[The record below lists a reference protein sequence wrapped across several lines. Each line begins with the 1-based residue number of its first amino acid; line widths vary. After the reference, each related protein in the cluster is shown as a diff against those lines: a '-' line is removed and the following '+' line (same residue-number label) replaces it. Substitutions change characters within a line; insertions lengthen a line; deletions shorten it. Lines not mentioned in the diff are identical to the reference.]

1 MPINSRIPGLRD
13 HTPEERL
20 SLVAD
25 GAGLDA
31 SGLEALH
38 PAAGLSLAQADHM
51 IENVVGLIAIPV
63 GVATN
68 FHIDGVDRLVPMA
81 TEEPSVVAAASNAAR
96 MARGL
101 GGFTTSYTGDVMI
114 AQIQVLDAVD
124 PHGTRFAL
132 LEAKDELLALA
143 NEQDPVLVSFG
154 GGAFDISV
162 RVLPTRAG
170 VQVIVHLHV
179 DVRDAMGANAVN
191 TMAEAIAPRIAE
203 VAGSRTL
210 LRILTNKAE
219 LRLTRARA
227 VFDAEMLGGAQVVD
241 DIVAASAFAEADAYR
256 AATHN
261 GISAVVLA
269 TGNDTRAVESGCH
282 SHAARTGGYTALSQF
297 EKDADGNLVGTL
309 EVPLAVG
316 LVGGATRAHPTAQ
329 AAVRLLGI
337 DTARELA
344 SIIASV
350 GLAQNLA
357 ACRALAAE
365 GIQRGH
371 MTLHARTIAA
381 SAGAEVDEI
390 GEVARRI
397 VAERRIR
404 VEYAREVLAALR
416 AESRANRGCP
426 PASPCTRWL
435 RATDCRPRPTSSPPR
450 SRRSSAAGCM
460 PRGPATSRSR
470 ASCPRHG
477 CRSSPTPPR
486 CSLTSRCPR
495 ALAPSPWS
503 RTCGASSARSRS
515 GCARSPSWSARPSRS
530 RRPI

>member
-1 MPINSRIPGLRD
+1 MSINSRISGLRD
-13 HTPEERL
+13 HTPDERL
-20 SLVAD
+20 ALVAQ
-25 GAGLDA
+25 GAELDA
-31 SGLEALH
+31 DALGALR
-38 PAAGLSLAQADHM
+38 PDSGLSLAQADHM
-51 IENVVGLIAIPV
+51 VENVVGLIAVPV

-68 FHIDGVDRLVPMA
+68 FTIDGRDRLIPMA

-96 MARGL
+96 MARGH

-114 AQIQVLDAVD
+114 AQIQVLDAID
-124 PHGTRFAL
+124 PHGARFAL
-132 LEAKDELLALA
+132 LEAKDELLELA
-143 NEQDPVLVSFG
+143 NQQDPMLVSLG

-203 VAGSRTL
+203 LAGTRTL

-227 VFDAEMLGGAQVVD
+227 VFDAELLGGPQVVD
-241 DIVAASAFAEADAYR
+241 DIVAASAFAEADPYR

-261 GISAVVLA
+261 KGIVNGITAVVLA

-282 SHAARTGGYTALSQF
+282 SHAARAGGYTALSQF

-329 AAVRLLGI
+329 ASVKLLGVE
-337 DTARELA
+337 TARELA
-344 SIIASV
+344 SVIAAV

-381 SAGAEVDEI
+381 SAGADVDEI
-390 GEVARRI
+390 GAVAARI
-397 VAERRIR
+397 VADRRIR
-404 VEYAREVLAALR
+404 VEYAREVLAELR
-416 AESRANRGCP
+416 GGG
-426 PASPCTRWL
+426 
-435 RATDCRPRPTSSPPR
+435 
-450 SRRSSAAGCM
+450 AG
-460 PRGPATSRSR
+460 A
-470 ASCPRHG
+470 
-477 CRSSPTPPR
+477 
-486 CSLTSRCPR
+486 
-495 ALAPSPWS
+495 
-503 RTCGASSARSRS
+503 
-515 GCARSPSWSARPSRS
+515 
-530 RRPI
+530 

>member
-1 MPINSRIPGLRD
+1 MSTNSRISGLRD
-13 HTPEERL
+13 HTPDERL
-20 SLVAD
+20 ALVARSAELD
-25 GAGLDA
+25 PTVLDA
-31 SGLEALH
+31 LRPDRGL
-38 PAAGLSLAQADHM
+38 GLAQADHM
-51 IENVVGLIAIPV
+51 IENVVGMIGIPV

-68 FHIDGVDRLVPMA
+68 FTIDGQDRLIPMA

-96 MARGL
+96 MARAH

-124 PHGTRFAL
+124 PHGARFAL

-170 VQVIVHLHV
+170 VQVILHLHV
-179 DVRDAMGANAVN
+179 DVKDAMGANAVN
-191 TMAEAIAPRIAE
+191 TMAEAIAPRVAE
-203 VAGSRTL
+203 VAGTRTL

-219 LRLTRARA
+219 LRVTRARA
-227 VFDAEMLGGAQVVD
+227 VFDAELLGGPQVVD
-241 DIVAASAFAEADAYR
+241 DIVAASAFAEADPYR

-261 GISAVVLA
+261 KGIMNGITAVVLA

-282 SHAARTGGYTALSQF
+282 SHAARSGQYAALSQF

-316 LVGGATRAHPTAQ
+316 LVGGATRAHPAAQ
-329 AAVRLLGI
+329 ASVKLLGVQ
-337 DTARELA
+337 TARELA
-344 SIIASV
+344 AVIAAV

-381 SAGAEVDEI
+381 SAGAEVEEV
-390 GEVARRI
+390 GEVAARI
-397 VAERRIR
+397 VADRRIR
-404 VEYAREVLAALR
+404 VEYAKEVLAELR
-416 AESRANRGCP
+416 GGG
-426 PASPCTRWL
+426 
-435 RATDCRPRPTSSPPR
+435 
-450 SRRSSAAGCM
+450 AG
-460 PRGPATSRSR
+460 A
-470 ASCPRHG
+470 
-477 CRSSPTPPR
+477 
-486 CSLTSRCPR
+486 
-495 ALAPSPWS
+495 
-503 RTCGASSARSRS
+503 
-515 GCARSPSWSARPSRS
+515 
-530 RRPI
+530 

>member
-1 MPINSRIPGLRD
+1 MSINSRISGLRD
-13 HTPEERL
+13 HTPDERL
-20 SLVAD
+20 SLVAQSAD
-25 GAGLDA
+25 LDPDVLGALRPDQ
-31 SGLEALH
+31 
-38 PAAGLSLAQADHM
+38 GLSLAQADHM
-51 IENVVGLIAIPV
+51 IENVVGMIGIPI

-68 FHIDGVDRLVPMA
+68 FTIDGQDRLIPMA

-96 MARGL
+96 MARVH

-114 AQIQVLDAVD
+114 AQIQVLDAID

-143 NEQDPVLVSFG
+143 NEQDPMLVSLG
-154 GGAFDISV
+154 GGAFDVTV

-170 VQVIVHLHV
+170 VQVILHLHV

-203 VAGSRTL
+203 VAGARTL

-219 LRLTRARA
+219 LRVTRARA
-227 VFDAEMLGGAQVVD
+227 VFDAELLGGAQVVD
-241 DIVAASAFAEADAYR
+241 DIVAASAFAEADPYR

-261 GISAVVLA
+261 KGIMNGITAVVLA

-282 SHAARTGGYTALSQF
+282 SHAARTGQYAALSQF

-329 AAVRLLGI
+329 ASVKLLGVQ
-337 DTARELA
+337 TAHELA
-344 SIIASV
+344 AVIAAV

-371 MTLHARTIAA
+371 MSLHARTIAA
-381 SAGAEVDEI
+381 SAGADIDEI
-390 GEVARRI
+390 GEVAARI

-404 VEYAREVLAALR
+404 VEYAREVLAEIR
-416 AESRANRGCP
+416 AGG
-426 PASPCTRWL
+426 
-435 RATDCRPRPTSSPPR
+435 
-450 SRRSSAAGCM
+450 AG
-460 PRGPATSRSR
+460 A
-470 ASCPRHG
+470 
-477 CRSSPTPPR
+477 
-486 CSLTSRCPR
+486 
-495 ALAPSPWS
+495 
-503 RTCGASSARSRS
+503 
-515 GCARSPSWSARPSRS
+515 
-530 RRPI
+530 

>member
-1 MPINSRIPGLRD
+1 MPTNSRISGLRD

-20 SLVAD
+20 ALVVE

-31 SGLEALH
+31 DAL
-38 PAAGLSLAQADHM
+38 AALRPDGGLSLAQADHM
-51 IENVVGLIAIPV
+51 VENVVGVIGVPV

-68 FHIDGVDRLVPMA
+68 FTIDGTDRLVPMA

-96 MARGL
+96 MARGH

-114 AQIQVLDAVD
+114 AQIQVLDAGD
-124 PHGTRFAL
+124 PHGTRFAI

-143 NEQDPVLVSFG
+143 NEQDPMLVSLG
-154 GGAFDISV
+154 GGAFDLSV

-170 VQVIVHLHV
+170 TQVIAHLHV

-203 VAGSRTL
+203 VAGARTL

-227 VFDAEMLGGAQVVD
+227 VFDAELLGGPQVVD
-241 DIVAASAFAEADAYR
+241 DIVAASAFAEADPYR

-261 GISAVVLA
+261 KGIMNGITAVVLA

-282 SHAARTGGYTALSQF
+282 SHAARAGGYTALSQF

-329 AAVRLLGI
+329 ASVKLLGVE
-337 DTARELA
+337 TARELA
-344 SIIASV
+344 SVIAAV

-390 GEVARRI
+390 GAVAQRI
-397 VAERRIR
+397 VADRRIR
-404 VEYAREVLAALR
+404 VEYAREVLAEIR
-416 AESRANRGCP
+416 AGG
-426 PASPCTRWL
+426 
-435 RATDCRPRPTSSPPR
+435 
-450 SRRSSAAGCM
+450 AG
-460 PRGPATSRSR
+460 A
-470 ASCPRHG
+470 
-477 CRSSPTPPR
+477 
-486 CSLTSRCPR
+486 
-495 ALAPSPWS
+495 
-503 RTCGASSARSRS
+503 
-515 GCARSPSWSARPSRS
+515 
-530 RRPI
+530 

>member
-1 MPINSRIPGLRD
+1 MPTNSRISGLRD
-13 HTPEERL
+13 HTPQERL
-20 SLVAD
+20 ALVAE
-25 GAGLDA
+25 GAGLEASALDA
-31 SGLEALH
+31 LGTES
-38 PAAGLSLAQADHM
+38 GLSLAQADHI
-51 IENVVGLIAIPV
+51 IENVVGLIGVPV

-68 FHIDGVDRLVPMA
+68 FTIDGTDRLIPMA

-96 MARGL
+96 MARDH

-132 LEAKDELLALA
+132 LEARDEVLALA
-143 NEQDPVLVSFG
+143 NEQDPMLVSLG

-170 VQVIVHLHV
+170 AQVIVHLHV

-203 VAGSRTL
+203 IAGTRTL
-210 LRILTNKAE
+210 LRILTNKAD

-227 VFDAEMLGGAQVVD
+227 VFDAELLGGAQVAD
-241 DIVAASAFAEADAYR
+241 DIVAASAFAEADPYR

-261 GISAVVLA
+261 KGIMNGITAVVLA
-269 TGNDTRAVESGCH
+269 TGNDTRAVEAGCH
-282 SHAARTGGYTALSQF
+282 SHAARTGRYSALSQF

-329 AAVRLLGI
+329 ASVKLLGVE
-337 DTARELA
+337 TARELA
-344 SIIASV
+344 SVIAAV

-371 MTLHARTIAA
+371 MTLHARTVAA
-381 SAGAEVDEI
+381 SAGADVDEI
-390 GEVARRI
+390 GEVAARI
-397 VAERRIR
+397 VADRKIR
-404 VEYAREVLAALR
+404 VEHAREILAELR
-416 AESRANRGCP
+416 AGRG
-426 PASPCTRWL
+426 SV
-435 RATDCRPRPTSSPPR
+435 
-450 SRRSSAAGCM
+450 
-460 PRGPATSRSR
+460 
-470 ASCPRHG
+470 
-477 CRSSPTPPR
+477 
-486 CSLTSRCPR
+486 
-495 ALAPSPWS
+495 
-503 RTCGASSARSRS
+503 
-515 GCARSPSWSARPSRS
+515 
-530 RRPI
+530 

>member
-1 MPINSRIPGLRD
+1 MPTNSRISGLRD
-13 HTPEERL
+13 HTPDERL
-20 SLVAD
+20 SLVAE
-25 GAGLDA
+25 GAGIEPDSLK
-31 SGLEALH
+31 ALR
-38 PAAGLSLAQADHM
+38 PDDGLSLAQADHM
-51 IENVVGLIAIPV
+51 IENVVGMVGIPV

-68 FHIDGVDRLVPMA
+68 FTIDGVDRLVPMA

-96 MARGL
+96 MARDL

-132 LEAKDELLALA
+132 LEAESELLALA
-143 NEQDPVLVSFG
+143 NEQDPMLVSLG
-154 GGAFDISV
+154 GGAFAISV

-170 VQVIVHLHV
+170 TQVIVHLHV

-203 VAGSRTL
+203 VAGTRTL

-227 VFDAEMLGGAQVVD
+227 VFDAEMLGGTQVVD

-261 GISAVVLA
+261 KGIMNGITAVVLA

-282 SHAARTGGYTALSQF
+282 SHAARAGGYTALSQF

-329 AAVRLLGI
+329 AAVRLLGVE
-337 DTARELA
+337 TARELA
-344 SIIASV
+344 SVIAAV

-390 GEVARRI
+390 GAVAARI
-397 VAERRIR
+397 VADRRIR
-404 VEYAREVLAALR
+404 VEHAREVLAELR
-416 AESRANRGCP
+416 A
-426 PASPCTRWL
+426 
-435 RATDCRPRPTSSPPR
+435 
-450 SRRSSAAGCM
+450 
-460 PRGPATSRSR
+460 
-470 ASCPRHG
+470 
-477 CRSSPTPPR
+477 
-486 CSLTSRCPR
+486 
-495 ALAPSPWS
+495 
-503 RTCGASSARSRS
+503 GASA
-515 GCARSPSWSARPSRS
+515 
-530 RRPI
+530 

>member
-1 MPINSRIPGLRD
+1 MPINSRISGLRD
-13 HTPEERL
+13 HAPAERL
-20 SLVAD
+20 ALVAE
-25 GAGLDA
+25 GAGIDPDALDA
-31 SGLEALH
+31 LGAEGGLTV
-38 PAAGLSLAQADHM
+38 AQADHM
-51 IENVVGLIAIPV
+51 IENVVGLLSIPV

-68 FHIDGVDRLVPMA
+68 FTVDGVDRLIPMA

-96 MARGL
+96 IARGH
-101 GGFTTSYTGDVMI
+101 GGFTTSYSGDVMI

-143 NEQDPVLVSFG
+143 NEQDPVLVSLG

-170 VQVIVHLHV
+170 TQVILHLHV

-203 VAGSRTL
+203 LAGSRTL
-210 LRILTNKAE
+210 LRILTNKAD
-219 LRLTRARA
+219 LRITRARA
-227 VFDAEMLGGAQVVD
+227 VFDAELLGGAQVVD
-241 DIVAASAFAEADAYR
+241 DIVAASAFAEADPYR

-261 GISAVVLA
+261 KGIMNGITAVVLA

-282 SHAARTGGYTALSQF
+282 SHAARTGQYSALSQF

-329 AAVRLLGI
+329 AAVKMLGVE
-337 DTARELA
+337 TARELA
-344 SIIASV
+344 SVIAAV

-381 SAGAEVDEI
+381 SAGAEVEEI
-390 GEVARRI
+390 GAVAARI
-397 VAERRIR
+397 VADRRIR
-404 VEYAREVLAALR
+404 VEYAREVLTELR
-416 AESRANRGCP
+416 A
-426 PASPCTRWL
+426 
-435 RATDCRPRPTSSPPR
+435 
-450 SRRSSAAGCM
+450 
-460 PRGPATSRSR
+460 
-470 ASCPRHG
+470 
-477 CRSSPTPPR
+477 
-486 CSLTSRCPR
+486 
-495 ALAPSPWS
+495 
-503 RTCGASSARSRS
+503 AR
-515 GCARSPSWSARPSRS
+515 
-530 RRPI
+530 

>member
-1 MPINSRIPGLRD
+1 MLSRKKVAMSTNSRISGLRD
-13 HTPEERL
+13 HTPDERL
-20 SLVAD
+20 ALVARSAELD
-25 GAGLDA
+25 PDVLDA
-31 SGLEALH
+31 LRPDGGL
-38 PAAGLSLAQADHM
+38 GLAQADHM
-51 IENVVGLIAIPV
+51 IENVVGMIGIPV

-68 FHIDGVDRLVPMA
+68 FTIDGQDRLIPMA

-96 MARGL
+96 MARAH

-143 NEQDPVLVSFG
+143 NEQDPMLVSVG

-170 VQVIVHLHV
+170 VQVILHLHV

-203 VAGSRTL
+203 VAGTRTL

-219 LRLTRARA
+219 LRVTRARA
-227 VFDAEMLGGAQVVD
+227 VFDAELLGGAQVVD
-241 DIVAASAFAEADAYR
+241 DIVAASAFAEADPYR

-261 GISAVVLA
+261 KGIMNGITAVVLA

-282 SHAARTGGYTALSQF
+282 SHAARSGQYAALSQF

-329 AAVRLLGI
+329 ASVKLLGVQ
-337 DTARELA
+337 TARELA
-344 SIIASV
+344 AVIAAV

-390 GEVARRI
+390 GAVAARI
-397 VAERRIR
+397 VADRRIR
-404 VEYAREVLAALR
+404 VEYAKEVLEELR
-416 AESRANRGCP
+416 AGG
-426 PASPCTRWL
+426 
-435 RATDCRPRPTSSPPR
+435 
-450 SRRSSAAGCM
+450 AG
-460 PRGPATSRSR
+460 A
-470 ASCPRHG
+470 
-477 CRSSPTPPR
+477 
-486 CSLTSRCPR
+486 
-495 ALAPSPWS
+495 
-503 RTCGASSARSRS
+503 
-515 GCARSPSWSARPSRS
+515 
-530 RRPI
+530 

>member
-1 MPINSRIPGLRD
+1 MSINSRISGLRD
-13 HTPEERL
+13 HTTDERL
-20 SLVAD
+20 TLVAQSAD
-25 GAGLDA
+25 LDPDVLDA
-31 SGLEALH
+31 LRPDS
-38 PAAGLSLAQADHM
+38 GLSLAQADHM
-51 IENVVGLIAIPV
+51 IENVVGMIGIPI

-68 FHIDGVDRLVPMA
+68 FTIDGRDRLIPMA

-96 MARGL
+96 MARQH

-143 NEQDPVLVSFG
+143 NEQDPVLVSLG

-170 VQVIVHLHV
+170 VQVILHLHV

-203 VAGSRTL
+203 IAGTRTL

-227 VFDAEMLGGAQVVD
+227 VFDAELLGGAQVVD
-241 DIVAASAFAEADAYR
+241 DIVAASAFAEADPYR

-261 GISAVVLA
+261 KGIMNGITAVVLA

-282 SHAARTGGYTALSQF
+282 SHAARTGQYAALSQF

-329 AAVRLLGI
+329 ASVKLLGVQ
-337 DTARELA
+337 TARELA
-344 SIIASV
+344 AVIAAV

-381 SAGAEVDEI
+381 SAGAEVGEI
-390 GEVARRI
+390 GAVAARI

-404 VEYAREVLAALR
+404 VEYAKEVLAELR
-416 AESRANRGCP
+416 AGG
-426 PASPCTRWL
+426 
-435 RATDCRPRPTSSPPR
+435 
-450 SRRSSAAGCM
+450 AG
-460 PRGPATSRSR
+460 A
-470 ASCPRHG
+470 
-477 CRSSPTPPR
+477 
-486 CSLTSRCPR
+486 
-495 ALAPSPWS
+495 
-503 RTCGASSARSRS
+503 
-515 GCARSPSWSARPSRS
+515 
-530 RRPI
+530 